1 MSGKQ
6 HNQWARYTVA
16 REHRYLD
23 DASYT
28 KESNKHHKVFSKW
41 LNTNFSGENLK
52 IIDIGCGNGR
62 VLEIINNPPTSIL
75 NNINYIGYDINTFC
89 LDKAIKRYKNC
100 KNVKFIELDIDYE
113 KIDEKVDIIYIDS
126 ILPML
131 KNPYKTVLELLN
143 ICDYIFFNRTTIHLG
158 DMDDIQQT
166 NEWAGMDKEQV
177 SWVMVEKKLNNFLEK
192 NNLKIE
198 VLDYER
204 IYLNSTIID
213 LSQLPDKEIDEMGKS
228 YLIGNKKYSNGFVI
242 NKIKNG

>member
-100 KNVKFIELDIDYE
+100 KNVKFIELDIDY
-113 KIDEKVDIIYIDS
+113 
-126 ILPML
+126 
-131 KNPYKTVLELLN
+131 
-143 ICDYIFFNRTTIHLG
+143 
-158 DMDDIQQT
+158 
-166 NEWAGMDKEQV
+166 
-177 SWVMVEKKLNNFLEK
+177 
-192 NNLKIE
+192 
-198 VLDYER
+198 
-204 IYLNSTIID
+204 
-213 LSQLPDKEIDEMGKS
+213 
-228 YLIGNKKYSNGFVI
+228 
-242 NKIKNG
+242 

>member
-6 HNQWARYTVA
+6 HNQWARYKVA

-89 LDKAIKRYKNC
+89 
-100 KNVKFIELDIDYE
+100 
-113 KIDEKVDIIYIDS
+113 
-126 ILPML
+126 
-131 KNPYKTVLELLN
+131 
-143 ICDYIFFNRTTIHLG
+143 
-158 DMDDIQQT
+158 MD
-166 NEWAGMDKEQV
+166 
-177 SWVMVEKKLNNFLEK
+177 F
-192 NNLKIE
+192 
-198 VLDYER
+198 
-204 IYLNSTIID
+204 
-213 LSQLPDKEIDEMGKS
+213 
-228 YLIGNKKYSNGFVI
+228 
-242 NKIKNG
+242 